1 MSLEDN
7 LAKELNLSV
16 SPTILIGRDKDY
28 NIQFW
33 GNSFIW
39 IPQVFIETISL
50 VSQGKSKLESKLVS
64 KLRNIDRELL
74 VDIYFNRQ
82 LFISNSLGLLAIR
95 IAVEFPKMIKVRF
108 RGEQKTEDRI
118 GELALLKLPAILIN
132 GERDSLLT
140 PPISETEFI
149 KRLILYGAPHRKEL
163 IVELEEEEKKK
174 FELVDNPDSPI
185 LLSHKNFDEAVRRY
199 VILVVDFWAQWC
211 APCLML
217 APIIERLAK
226 KYKGKIVFGKLN
238 IEENQEIASRFGIM
252 SIPTLIIFKKGN
264 IMDTLIGVMPEST
277 LEEKF
282 NMYLEKR

>member
-1 MSLEDN
+1 
-7 LAKELNLSV
+7 
-16 SPTILIGRDKDY
+16 
-28 NIQFW
+28 
-33 GNSFIW
+33 
-39 IPQVFIETISL
+39 
-50 VSQGKSKLESKLVS
+50 
-64 KLRNIDRELL
+64 
-74 VDIYFNRQ
+74 
-82 LFISNSLGLLAIR
+82 
-95 IAVEFPKMIKVRF
+95 MIKLRF
-108 RGEQKTEDRI
+108 RGEQKTEERI

-132 GERDSLLT
+132 SERDSLLT

-174 FELVDNPDSPI
+174 FELVDSPDSPI
-185 LLSHKNFDEAVRRY
+185 LLSHKNFDEAVRKY

-264 IMDTLIGVMPEST
+264 IMDTLIGVTPEST